1 MDHIPLDPG
10 STHGADI
17 SLACCPEES
26 PSRPKAAWLRRCDG
40 MGFSQVVS
48 RRDGESKQL
57 GMLMYTL

>member
-17 SLACCPEES
+17 SLACRPEES

-40 MGFSQVVS
+40 MGFSQS
-48 RRDGESKQL
+48 PRETARDGEGKQL
-57 GMLMYTL
+57 GVLM